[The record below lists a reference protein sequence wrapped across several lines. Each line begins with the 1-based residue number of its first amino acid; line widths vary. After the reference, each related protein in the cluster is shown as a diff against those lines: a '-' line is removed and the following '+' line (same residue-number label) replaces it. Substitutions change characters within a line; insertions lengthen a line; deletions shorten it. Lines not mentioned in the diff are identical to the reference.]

1 MSILH
6 YVPPLPKIDLS
17 ILRLMVKVFHI
28 TLSNTS
34 VTLRKSPLPP
44 FTKGAVWPDLS
55 PFSKGGSKGIS
66 DGAEEALENRLALSP
81 PVTDRHYAH

>member
-1 MSILH
+1 
-6 YVPPLPKIDLS
+6 
-17 ILRLMVKVFHI
+17 MVKLFHI

-44 FTKGAVWPDLS
+44 FTKGAVGPDLS
-55 PFSKGGSKGIS
+55 PFSKGGSKEIS
-66 DGAEEALENRLALSP
+66 DGAEEALEKRLALSP